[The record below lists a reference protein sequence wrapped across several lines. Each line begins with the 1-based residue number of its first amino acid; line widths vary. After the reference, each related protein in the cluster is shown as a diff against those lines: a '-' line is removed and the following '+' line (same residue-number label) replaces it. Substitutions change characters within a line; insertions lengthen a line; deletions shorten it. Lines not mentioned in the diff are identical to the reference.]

1 MINCIAVDDEPLALK
16 QLENYISQ
24 VPFLDFKGGCRCTAE
39 AMKYIREDIV
49 DAIFLDINMPDING
63 IDFVKTLVTPPI
75 IVFTTAYADYAVE
88 GFKVN
93 AVDYLLKPFGLDEF
107 RRAAEKVRV
116 QYEQR
121 EGNSTAVAD
130 EDDSLFF
137 KTDYK
142 IVRVNVSSISCIE
155 GMSEYLK
162 LHMDGNVDPLVI
174 LLSMKKLEG
183 RLPSYFMRVHKSYI
197 INLRKIREVA
207 RGRVLMEDG
216 TLIPVGDMYK
226 EAFQAYLDSEFLG
239 K

>member
-1 MINCIAVDDEPLALK
+1 MINCIAVDDEPLASK

-24 VPFLDFKGGCRCTAE
+24 VPFLDFKGGCRCAAE

-226 EAFQAYLDSEFLG
+226 EAFQAYLDSKFLG

>member
-24 VPFLDFKGGCRCTAE
+24 VPFLDFKGGCRCVAE

-226 EAFQAYLDSEFLG
+226 EAFQAYLDSKFLG

>member
-24 VPFLDFKGGCRCTAE
+24 VPFLDFKGGCRCAAE

-107 RRAAEKVRV
+107 RRASEKVRV

-226 EAFQAYLDSEFLG
+226 EAFQAYLDSKFLG

>member
-24 VPFLDFKGGCRCTAE
+24 VPFFDFKGGCRYAAE

-226 EAFQAYLDSEFLG
+226 EAFQAYLDSKFLG

>member
-24 VPFLDFKGGCRCTAE
+24 VPFLDFKGGCRCAAE

-130 EDDSLFF
+130 EDDALFF

-197 INLRKIREVA
+197 INLRKIREVS

-226 EAFQAYLDSEFLG
+226 EAFQAYLDSKFLG

>member
-24 VPFLDFKGGCRCTAE
+24 VPFLDFKGGCRCAAE

-107 RRAAEKVRV
+107 RRAAEKLRV

-226 EAFQAYLDSEFLG
+226 EAFQAYLDSKFLG

>member
-24 VPFLDFKGGCRCTAE
+24 VPFFDFKGGCRCAAE

-142 IVRVNVSSISCIE
+142 IVRVNVSSISCIK

-197 INLRKIREVA
+197 INQRKIREVA

-226 EAFQAYLDSEFLG
+226 EAFQAYLDSKFLG

>member
-24 VPFLDFKGGCRCTAE
+24 VPFLDFKGGCRCAAE

-93 AVDYLLKPFGLDEF
+93 AADYLLKPFSLDEF
-107 RRAAEKVRV
+107 RRAADKVRV

-226 EAFQAYLDSEFLG
+226 EAFQAYLDSKFLG

>member
-24 VPFLDFKGGCRCTAE
+24 VPFFDFKGGCRCVAE

-226 EAFQAYLDSEFLG
+226 EAFQAYLDSKFLG

>member
-24 VPFLDFKGGCRCTAE
+24 EPFLDFKGGCRCAAE

-226 EAFQAYLDSEFLG
+226 EAFQAYLDSKFLG

>member
-24 VPFLDFKGGCRCTAE
+24 VPFLDFKGGCRCAAE

-93 AVDYLLKPFGLDEF
+93 AVDYLLKPFGMDEF

-162 LHMDGNVDPLVI
+162 LHMDGNMDPLVI

-226 EAFQAYLDSEFLG
+226 EAFQAYLDSKFLG

>member
-24 VPFLDFKGGCRCTAE
+24 VPFFDFKGGCRCATE

-93 AVDYLLKPFGLDEF
+93 AADYLLKPFSLDEF

-121 EGNSTAVAD
+121 EVNSTAVAD

-226 EAFQAYLDSEFLG
+226 EAFQAYLDSKFLG

>member
-24 VPFLDFKGGCRCTAE
+24 VPFLDFKGGCRCAAE

-226 EAFQAYLDSEFLG
+226 EAFQAYLDSKFLG

>member
-24 VPFLDFKGGCRCTAE
+24 VPFLDFKGGCRCAAE

-75 IVFTTAYADYAVE
+75 VVFTTAYADYAVE

-226 EAFQAYLDSEFLG
+226 EAFQAYLDSKFLG

>member
-1 MINCIAVDDEPLALK
+1 MINRIAVDDEPLALK

-24 VPFLDFKGGCRCTAE
+24 VPFCDFKGGCRCAAE

-226 EAFQAYLDSEFLG
+226 EAFQAYLDSKFLG

>member
-1 MINCIAVDDEPLALK
+1 MK

-24 VPFLDFKGGCRCTAE
+24 VPFLDFKGGCRCAAE

-216 TLIPVGDMYK
+216 TLIPVGEMYK
-226 EAFQAYLDSEFLG
+226 EAFQAYLDSKFLG

>member
-24 VPFLDFKGGCRCTAE
+24 VPFLDFKGGCRCAAE

-75 IVFTTAYADYAVE
+75 IVFTTAYADYAVD

-207 RGRVLMEDG
+207 RGRVLMADG

-226 EAFQAYLDSEFLG
+226 EAFQAYLDSKFLG

>member
-24 VPFLDFKGGCRCTAE
+24 VPFLDFKGGCRCAAE

-216 TLIPVGDMYK
+216 TLIPVGDLYK
-226 EAFQAYLDSEFLG
+226 EAFQAYLDSKFLG

>member
-24 VPFLDFKGGCRCTAE
+24 VPFLDFKGGCRCAAE

-75 IVFTTAYADYAVE
+75 IVFTTAYADYAVD

-162 LHMDGNVDPLVI
+162 LHMDGDVDPLVI

-226 EAFQAYLDSEFLG
+226 EAFQAYLDSKFLG

>member
-24 VPFLDFKGGCRCTAE
+24 VPFLDFKGGCRCAAE

-137 KTDYK
+137 KTDYM

-226 EAFQAYLDSEFLG
+226 EAFQAYLDSKFLG

>member
-24 VPFLDFKGGCRCTAE
+24 VPFLDFKGGCRCAAE

-75 IVFTTAYADYAVE
+75 IVFTTAYADYPVE

-226 EAFQAYLDSEFLG
+226 EAFQAYLDSKFLG

>member
-24 VPFLDFKGGCRCTAE
+24 VPFLDFKGGCRCAAE

-116 QYEQR
+116 QYEQL
-121 EGNSTAVAD
+121 EDNSTAVAD

-226 EAFQAYLDSEFLG
+226 EAFQAYLDSKFLG

>member
-24 VPFLDFKGGCRCTAE
+24 VPFLDFKGGCRCAAE

-93 AVDYLLKPFGLDEF
+93 AADYLLKPFSLDEF

-183 RLPSYFMRVHKSYI
+183 RLPSYFMRVHESYI

-226 EAFQAYLDSEFLG
+226 ETFQAYLDSKFLG

>member
-24 VPFLDFKGGCRCTAE
+24 VPFLDFKGGCRCAAE

-75 IVFTTAYADYAVE
+75 IVFTTANADYAVE

-226 EAFQAYLDSEFLG
+226 EAFQAYLDSKFLG

>member
-24 VPFLDFKGGCRCTAE
+24 VPFLDFKGGCRCAAE

-63 IDFVKTLVTPPI
+63 VDFVKTLVTPPI

-142 IVRVNVSSISCIE
+142 IVRVNVSLISCIE

-226 EAFQAYLDSEFLG
+226 EAFQAYLDSKFLG

>member
-24 VPFLDFKGGCRCTAE
+24 VPFLDLKGGCRCAAE

-226 EAFQAYLDSEFLG
+226 EAFQAYLDSKFLG

>member
-24 VPFLDFKGGCRCTAE
+24 VPFLDFKGGCRCAAE

-49 DAIFLDINMPDING
+49 DAIFLDINMPDMNG

-226 EAFQAYLDSEFLG
+226 EAFQAYLDSKFLG

>member
-24 VPFLDFKGGCRCTAE
+24 VPFLDFKGGCRCAAE

-226 EAFQAYLDSEFLG
+226 EAFQAYLDSKFLE

>member
-24 VPFLDFKGGCRCTAE
+24 VPFLDFKGGCRCAAE

-75 IVFTTAYADYAVE
+75 IVSTTAYADYAVE

-162 LHMDGNVDPLVI
+162 LHMDGDVDPLVI

-226 EAFQAYLDSEFLG
+226 EAFQAYLDSKFLG

>member
-16 QLENYISQ
+16 QLENYISH
-24 VPFLDFKGGCRCTAE
+24 VPFFDFKGGCRCAAE

-75 IVFTTAYADYAVE
+75 IVFTTAYADYAVD

-93 AVDYLLKPFGLDEF
+93 AADYLLKPFSLDEF

-142 IVRVNVSSISCIE
+142 IVRVDVSSISCIE

-183 RLPSYFMRVHKSYI
+183 RLPLYFMRVHKSYI

-226 EAFQAYLDSEFLG
+226 EAFQAYLDSKFLG

>member
-24 VPFLDFKGGCRCTAE
+24 VPFLDFKGGCRCAAE

-183 RLPSYFMRVHKSYI
+183 RLPSYFMRVHKSYL

-226 EAFQAYLDSEFLG
+226 EAFQAYLDSKFLG

>member
-24 VPFLDFKGGCRCTAE
+24 VPFLDFKGGCRCAAE

-75 IVFTTAYADYAVE
+75 IVFTTAYADYAVD

-107 RRAAEKVRV
+107 RCAAEKVRV

-226 EAFQAYLDSEFLG
+226 EAFQAYLDSKFLG

>member
-24 VPFLDFKGGCRCTAE
+24 VPFLDFKGGCRCAAE

-93 AVDYLLKPFGLDEF
+93 AADYLLKPFGLDEF

-174 LLSMKKLEG
+174 LLSMKQLEG

-226 EAFQAYLDSEFLG
+226 EAFQAYLDSKFLG

>member
-24 VPFLDFKGGCRCTAE
+24 VPFLDFKGGCRCAAE

-75 IVFTTAYADYAVE
+75 IVFTTAYAAYAVE

-226 EAFQAYLDSEFLG
+226 EAFQAYLDSKFLG

>member
-24 VPFLDFKGGCRCTAE
+24 VPFLDFKGGCRCAAE

-197 INLRKIREVA
+197 INLREIREVA

-226 EAFQAYLDSEFLG
+226 EAFQAYLDSKFLG

>member
-1 MINCIAVDDEPLALK
+1 MINCIAVDDKPLALK

-24 VPFLDFKGGCRCTAE
+24 VPFLDFKGGCRCAAE

-226 EAFQAYLDSEFLG
+226 EAFQAYLDSKFLG

>member
-24 VPFLDFKGGCRCTAE
+24 VPFLDFKGGCRCAAE

-226 EAFQAYLDSEFLG
+226 EAFQTYLDSKFLG

>member
-24 VPFLDFKGGCRCTAE
+24 VPFLDFKGGCRCAAE

-93 AVDYLLKPFGLDEF
+93 AVDYLLKPFDLDEF

-226 EAFQAYLDSEFLG
+226 EAFQAYLDSKFLG